1 VTPPADARHSARQ
14 VAAILTLLTA
24 AVATLATSPPY
35 QSSRLSEQTNGNVHL
50 DAVHPSAK
58 GTVTMRFSPEALPA
72 SSGGIYLDGTVSIQ
86 VGAAGSAGI
95 PGASAVLLTVSPQ
108 GSTPAL
114 TVSGT
119 RASARIA
126 DLCAIGRL
134 CELTYVVPFEFD
146 GPLPTAGIEIPWSAE
161 ASLTYTGR
169 DIVPQG
175 ASITVRA
182 VDPFVAAPAPP
193 GLEASLGEEE
203 ITLSVDHPVAVRH
216 VDLELS
222 TAAVQETGDSPITGV
237 MELTTTWLD
246 RPATGRF
253 DPTPFDVLVIPDESP
268 AGPAAAGE
276 TLLPRSVGTRFDPF
290 TTCVAN
296 RPCRRG
302 VAVVFEWLDD
312 DPTAVHRV
320 SWTSIVRVRY
330 PGVDVLRR
338 GATLKARVDL
348 RQSAGA
354 PAASLRTE
362 MHETIRIVTTE
373 AGRADGSGRLVFVAN
388 AAALPVS
395 KLGLLPPPSVG
406 LITVNV
412 LRADGMP
419 IASSAIHI
427 SLSGSGV
434 LPHASGAGSQA
445 SMAAARP
452 FPVFPLRICEVG
464 QPCEVE
470 VGLSVW
476 VQDPNAPIPAG
487 TQLDVVV
494 TVDAT
499 LPYLDLVAPPGS
511 GKLTIEFIETT

>member
-1 VTPPADARHSARQ
+1 VTLRRDSRRSVRQ
-14 VAAILTLLTA
+14 VAAISILLTA
-24 AVATLATSPPY
+24 AAATLATSPPY

-134 CELTYVVPFEFD
+134 CELTYVVAFELD

-161 ASLTYTGR
+161 ASLTYSGR

-175 ASITVRA
+175 ASITVRE
-182 VDPFVAAPAPP
+182 VDPFVAALAPP
-193 GLEASLGEEE
+193 GLEASLPTEE
-203 ITLSVDHPVAVRH
+203 ISLSIDRPMVVRH

-222 TAAVQETGDSPITGV
+222 ATSVPEQGESSITGV
-237 MELTTTWLD
+237 LEVTNTWLT
-246 RPATGRF
+246 RPATGQF
-253 DPTPFDVLVIPDESP
+253 DPPPFDVLVIPDELAADVP
-268 AGPAAAGE
+268 AGGE
-276 TLLPRSVGTRFDPF
+276 PLPHSIGNRWDPF

-302 VAVVFEWLDD
+302 VAIVFEWLDD
-312 DPTAVHRV
+312 DPTAVHRL
-320 SWTSIVRVRY
+320 SWTSMIRVRY
-330 PGVDVLRR
+330 PDLDARPK
-338 GATLKARVDL
+338 GATLKARVDD
-348 RQSAGA
+348 RRSAGP
-354 PAASLRTE
+354 PAAALHGE
-362 MHETIRIVTTE
+362 LHETVRIVATQ
-373 AGRADGSGRLVFVAN
+373 AGRADGSGRLVFVSN
-388 AAALPVS
+388 AEALPGVE
-395 KLGLLPPPSVG
+395 LRTLPPPSVG

-412 LRADGMP
+412 VRADGVP

-427 SLSGSGV
+427 SLRGQGVPPVVSDGS
-434 LPHASGAGSQA
+434 
-445 SMAAARP
+445 AAATLGPGRP
-452 FPVFPLRICEVG
+452 FAVFPLRICEVG
-464 QPCEVE
+464 QPCQVE
-470 VGLSVW
+470 LGLSVW
-476 VQDPNAPIPAG
+476 VQDPAAPISAG

-511 GKLTIEFIETT
+511 GTLTIEFVETA